1 MKAEE
6 ETKTHIRSKD
16 TYDYNLKIYKRE
28 SQSNNEKHLH
38 KDKKEKSVK

>member
-6 ETKTHIRSKD
+6 EARTHSRSKD
-16 TYDYNLKIYKRE
+16 TYDNNLKIYKNE

-38 KDKKEKSVK
+38 GDKKKKNQ